1 MSLQIVTTQRKWD
14 TTCTKSSNLTENQ
27 ISRPEIRDIIMY
39 AEPRMLST
47 LIAAGVE
54 SSWQTVGT
62 VAKTKIGVIP
72 KDKLIGSNAY
82 IYEVMTRIQRN
93 TEILGQVG
101 SSGADGTFR
110 LRLKDNIFYPGM
122 NTQFHNDSFS
132 ARCMSV
138 GVPSTT
144 AGGGWVF
151 EFKTNNGHVFD
162 YSLDVAP
169 QPGTKTCF
177 GGNTSYEEGSKRGYS
192 YSFFGD
198 KYVNHLTTQ
207 RKSIGMTGDALTDVT
222 WVMYNGEKG
231 WFFTKEARL
240 RLQMMM
246 EDEHAKWHGRSTM
259 RDEDG
264 NLLSKSNQ
272 LDPETGNEVI
282 AGDGVIPQ
290 IEDGNVAWGSGDEG
304 MASFDDFVDMIKL
317 LRKYS
322 NTVYQPGVV
331 QKFYVVTGP
340 NGYANAQNVLMRFW
354 LSNQNGS
361 HMVQGQSLGE
371 VEVGGDFNT
380 MRWLGTKLTFVEHPM
395 FGDEQRYSAKSRTGD
410 PLMSGTYIF
419 LDANKD
425 QNGRNNIEIL
435 GKGAYGINRTNV
447 SGYINGMTGYNH
459 QMTTPVDALE
469 YHTLKQDG
477 IFIYNIKSCGII
489 KQTPTL
495 A

>member
-1 MSLQIVTTQRKWD
+1 MALQIVTTQRKWD
-14 TTCTKSSNLTENQ
+14 QTCTKSANLTENQ

-101 SSGADGTFR
+101 TSGADGSFR
-110 LRLKDNIFYPGM
+110 LRLRDNIFYPGM

-169 QPGTKTCF
+169 QAGTKTCF

-246 EDEHAKWHGRSTM
+246 EDEHAKWHGRSNM

-264 NLLSKSNQ
+264 NLLSRSNQ
-272 LDPETGNEVI
+272 IDPETGKPKLDKNNED
-282 AGDGVIPQ
+282 A
-290 IEDGNVAWGSGDEG
+290 
-304 MASFDDFVDMIKL
+304 
-317 LRKYS
+317 
-322 NTVYQPGVV
+322 
-331 QKFYVVTGP
+331 
-340 NGYANAQNVLMRFW
+340 
-354 LSNQNGS
+354 
-361 HMVQGQSLGE
+361 
-371 VEVGGDFNT
+371 
-380 MRWLGTKLTFVEHPM
+380 
-395 FGDEQRYSAKSRTGD
+395 SAKSKPVLGLINIWGFEYKSESLWEGGNIYD
-410 PLMSGTYIF
+410 PKNGNTYSSTMR
-419 LDANKD
+419 L
-425 QNGRNNIEIL
+425 
-435 GKGAYGINRTNV
+435 
-447 SGYINGMTGYNH
+447 INGNT
-459 QMTTPVDALE
+459 LE
-469 YHTLKQDG
+469 VRG
-477 IFIYNIKSCGII
+477 FIGVSLIGRTDTWTRQVAK
-489 KQTPTL
+489 
-495 A
+495 